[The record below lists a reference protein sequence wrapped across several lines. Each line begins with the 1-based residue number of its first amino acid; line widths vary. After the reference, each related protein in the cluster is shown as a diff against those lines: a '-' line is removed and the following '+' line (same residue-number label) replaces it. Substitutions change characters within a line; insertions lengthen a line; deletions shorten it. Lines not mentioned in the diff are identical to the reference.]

1 MLTYGLGPLHLS
13 LLEAGHDNYC
23 DGRVFHFIETGVEE
37 LLSLY
42 SLNYPKLQVRL
53 ASSKDARWEE
63 KEAAILALGAVAE
76 GCISGLLPHLAQ
88 VGFF

>member
-1 MLTYGLGPLHLS
+1 MVNIFSHLIEKSVHELFS
-13 LLEAGHDNYC
+13 LC
-23 DGRVFHFIETGVEE
+23 
-37 LLSLY
+37 SLKY
-42 SLNYPKLQVRL
+42 HKLQVRL

-88 VGFF
+88 VGYL